1 MGGLN
6 SMRSIEESGC
16 EKFEVAGSC
25 GWDIQSEN
33 FTENIN
39 GGNPR
44 GNDLGNIENSNQ
56 NSQIENKN
64 LSNAYMV

>member
-1 MGGLN
+1 MIGGLN

-16 EKFEVAGSC
+16 DKFEAAGSC

-39 GGNPR
+39 GGNQR
-44 GNDLGNIENSNQ
+44 VNDLGNMENSN
-56 NSQIENKN
+56 
-64 LSNAYMV
+64 